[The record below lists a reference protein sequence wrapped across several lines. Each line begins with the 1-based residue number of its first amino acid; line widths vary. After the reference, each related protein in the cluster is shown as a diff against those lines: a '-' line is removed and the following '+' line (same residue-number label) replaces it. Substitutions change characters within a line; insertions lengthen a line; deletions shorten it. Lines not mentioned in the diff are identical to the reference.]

1 MRQSQCLAPLRKR
14 RPRHWKVYES
24 QVFKL
29 FKEHFPHATV
39 RRNVHVRGRY
49 SRRKRQIDVLL
60 IEQTP
65 AGIVKTIIDTKLF
78 KRKVDVKAV
87 DALAGFVDDVGAQ
100 KGMLITACG
109 HTGSALRRAFYGPAD
124 LELDILNFS
133 ALEMF
138 QGLSAIPYAGDKGF
152 VVSAPLGWVVDA
164 SRSEGRIAAMY
175 QRGID
180 APRAIAKKEFLYI
193 NFWDRKAD
201 PLNVEQLDE
210 LQVARLK
217 ESGAVVVSHR
227 PTVVRPDARTRLR
240 IADVKRYGC
249 LEVIGFLE
257 FNDVIFF
264 AVLLTPH
271 ETQRSNIRRLESVLR
286 QAVPIDVT
294 RDNSS
299 LIAELNKRLE
309 RASSPNERGS
319 ILRQIGHWY
328 RDMGEFKKAQ
338 ESLESALSL
347 DPENA
352 YWSIRELL
360 PALAKLSD
368 HGRATELMLS
378 LLRLDPR
385 NPTVFNDCFAF
396 GAGWIERSTVLGIIE
411 TVRREHAADPMVQ
424 ANCDYYS
431 ANLLACDDAA
441 AARKLFIAARRQFS
455 ILLPSDHQVFR
466 ALRVALKRFPP
477 S

>member
-49 SRRKRQIDVLL
+49 SRRKRQIYVLL

-109 HTGSALRRAFYGPAD
+109 YTGSALRRAFYGPAD

-201 PLNVEQLDE
+201 PLNV
-210 LQVARLK
+210 
-217 ESGAVVVSHR
+217 
-227 PTVVRPDARTRLR
+227 
-240 IADVKRYGC
+240 
-249 LEVIGFLE
+249 
-257 FNDVIFF
+257 
-264 AVLLTPH
+264 
-271 ETQRSNIRRLESVLR
+271 
-286 QAVPIDVT
+286 VT
-294 RDNSS
+294 
-299 LIAELNKRLE
+299 
-309 RASSPNERGS
+309 
-319 ILRQIGHWY
+319 
-328 RDMGEFKKAQ
+328 
-338 ESLESALSL
+338 
-347 DPENA
+347 
-352 YWSIRELL
+352 
-360 PALAKLSD
+360 
-368 HGRATELMLS
+368 
-378 LLRLDPR
+378 
-385 NPTVFNDCFAF
+385 
-396 GAGWIERSTVLGIIE
+396 
-411 TVRREHAADPMVQ
+411 
-424 ANCDYYS
+424 
-431 ANLLACDDAA
+431 
-441 AARKLFIAARRQFS
+441 ARRAAGCK
-455 ILLPSDHQVFR
+455 I
-466 ALRVALKRFPP
+466 KRIGPGRGFA
-477 S
+477 SFNCCQA